1 MFLVPDF
8 TNILDFF
15 FFLKA
20 RHLKVVK
27 KKKKWT
33 KKNEIYNK
41 RNKQMIGWDW
51 THVVHV
57 YRYKASITLRAGL
70 LSDVECF
77 APYRSSRQ
85 LVGFF
90 FFFRY

>member
-27 KKKKWT
+27 KKKKGQKRMKYTT
-33 KKNEIYNK
+33 KEI
-41 RNKQMIGWDW
+41 
-51 THVVHV
+51 
-57 YRYKASITLRAGL
+57 
-70 LSDVECF
+70 
-77 APYRSSRQ
+77 SR
-85 LVGFF
+85 
-90 FFFRY
+90 

>member
-27 KKKKWT
+27 KKKKRT

-41 RNKQMIGWDW
+41 RNKQMIG
-51 THVVHV
+51 
-57 YRYKASITLRAGL
+57 
-70 LSDVECF
+70 
-77 APYRSSRQ
+77 
-85 LVGFF
+85 
-90 FFFRY
+90 

>member
-1 MFLVPDF
+1 MKY
-8 TNILDFF
+8 T
-15 FFLKA
+15 
-20 RHLKVVK
+20 
-27 KKKKWT
+27 T
-33 KKNEIYNK
+33 KE
-41 RNKQMIGWDW
+41 KQMIEWDW

-85 LVGFF
+85 LV